1 MKTIPIRHIKDT
13 LKEPSLLGDFT
24 IRSLSEL
31 LDGKN
36 MVHELHRHDFYFIL
50 FLKKGNGNHEIDFIN
65 YDVSDYSVFIIRP
78 GQVHHLELRSDSI
91 GFMIQF
97 SPEFYYPIEKEPNI
111 LLQKASAKNYY
122 KIDDISYTRLNVL
135 LVSIL
140 NEYQNKPEEYEE
152 VIKSNLRIL
161 FIELIRL
168 RRVNSNEKP
177 DNNDLYVQERLEEF
191 LQLLEANIS
200 KEKQVSQYASMLSL
214 SNYQLNAIT
223 KQTLG
228 KTASELI
235 NEQIILESKRYLLAT
250 SNQVNQIAY
259 HLGYEDVSYFI
270 RFFKKH
276 TSYSPESFRKKL
288 K

>member
-13 LKEPSLLGDFT
+13 LKEPNLLGGFT
-24 IRSLSEL
+24 IRSLQEL

-50 FLKKGNGNHEIDFIN
+50 FLKKGYGNHEIDFIT
-65 YDVSDYSVFIIRP
+65 YEVSDYSVFIIRP
-78 GQVHHLELRSDSI
+78 GQVHHLELRSDCI

-97 SPEFYYPIEKEPNI
+97 SPEFYYPIEKEHNT
-111 LLQKASAKNYY
+111 LLQRASAKNHY
-122 KIDDISYTRLNVL
+122 KIDDVGFTRFNVL
-135 LVSIL
+135 LASIL
-140 NEYQNKPEEYEE
+140 NEYQSKPEEYEE
-152 VIKSNLRIL
+152 VLKSNLRIL
-161 FIELIRL
+161 FVELIRL
-168 RRVNSNEKP
+168 RADNNKKS
-177 DNNDLYVQERLEEF
+177 DNNDLYIQERLEEF
-191 LQLLEANIS
+191 LQLLESNIS

-214 SNYQLNAIT
+214 SNFQLNAIT

-276 TSYSPESFRKKL
+276 TSYSPEAFRQKL